1 MIWWKILLAFFPI
14 LLIIILM
21 TGLRWP
27 ARHAMPL
34 GWLSAVL
41 IGWLAWGMNLQWV
54 GASTLA
60 GFINALDILIIV
72 FGAILLLQMLR
83 KSGGITGISQ
93 SLSGISTDRRVQVIL
108 IAWLMGSFFEGAA
121 GFGTPAA
128 IAAPLL
134 VGLGF
139 PPLIAV
145 ITALVADSTAVTFGA
160 AGIPITGGF
169 ANLEGVVSLPAGMSF
184 AQYLSEIAAQSA
196 LLHFCIGSFMAMI
209 IVLVTVQIA
218 EGSVRNAW
226 KVWPIALFGGLVFT
240 LPQFLIA
247 WFVGPELASLLGG
260 LIGLFIFA
268 LTTSRGFLTPQESW
282 GFPEPSSWPERW
294 RSKLAADSGTSAARE
309 GMPAWK
315 AWLPYVLV
323 GLLLLIGRLPGLGLT
338 PVLKQLSIDWNDILG
353 TTLSQGIVPLY
364 NPGLLPFALIA
375 LSIPFMHRLAW
386 REAGRAVKETFSTL
400 APAAV
405 ALFFAV
411 GMVYVMVNS
420 GENLQTDS
428 MLILLARAAAE
439 AGADAWY
446 FIAPQVG
453 ILGTFVSGS
462 NAVSDIMFG
471 IFQYNTAENAG
482 LPPVQVLALQA
493 VGGAAGNMICIHN
506 VVAASATVGL
516 VGQEGYIIKK
526 NAPIAIGYGLL
537 AALIVVIIR
546 QVAGIPL

>member
-1 MIWWKILLAFFPI
+1 
-14 LLIIILM
+14 
-21 TGLRWP
+21 
-27 ARHAMPL
+27 
-34 GWLSAVL
+34 
-41 IGWLAWGMNLQWV
+41 
-54 GASTLA
+54 
-60 GFINALDILIIV
+60 
-72 FGAILLLQMLR
+72 
-83 KSGGITGISQ
+83 
-93 SLSGISTDRRVQVIL
+93 
-108 IAWLMGSFFEGAA
+108 
-121 GFGTPAA
+121 
-128 IAAPLL
+128 
-134 VGLGF
+134 
-139 PPLIAV
+139 
-145 ITALVADSTAVTFGA
+145 
-160 AGIPITGGF
+160 
-169 ANLEGVVSLPAGMSF
+169 
-184 AQYLSEIAAQSA
+184 
-196 LLHFCIGSFMAMI
+196 
-209 IVLVTVQIA
+209 
-218 EGSVRNAW
+218 
-226 KVWPIALFGGLVFT
+226 
-240 LPQFLIA
+240 
-247 WFVGPELASLLGG
+247 
-260 LIGLFIFA
+260 
-268 LTTSRGFLTPQESW
+268 
-282 GFPEPSSWPERW
+282 
-294 RSKLAADSGTSAARE
+294 
-309 GMPAWK
+309 
-315 AWLPYVLV
+315 
-323 GLLLLIGRLPGLGLT
+323 
-338 PVLKQLSIDWNDILG
+338 
-353 TTLSQGIVPLY
+353 
-364 NPGLLPFALIA
+364 
-375 LSIPFMHRLAW
+375 
-386 REAGRAVKETFSTL
+386 VKETFSTL